1 MFLASDSEV
10 VPQSIRQAIKL
21 ASCEETQEAVQANV
35 KATLK
40 SVLDQ
45 TRQAQNGTSDSGEA
59 SSSSAS
65 TGGAESD
72 ASAED
77 CSAEPVVPNNLAGG
91 SMLGQ
96 TLEKVFSEKGSSFF
110 AILAASVARQ
120 TVETLMDSASDQTN
134 SGEAFEKYK
143 DILLSEEGKQFVSD
157 LLVTLV
163 VESTSIYIDK
173 TVHVNYY
180 DQILET
186 AVKPQHK
193 TFVEG
198 LCVKLCRVVTETM
211 MAPQPERREVPQ
223 IRARDE
229 LCSPREY
236 PALISDEVAAA
247 ECHSN
252 CSSPNSVV
260 SGLKASL
267 STTPDSL
274 SSRPAQSSNAAMV
287 KEILASAAGDENVR
301 TFLVSLASSSS
312 AAAVG
317 VVLEAFIPSW
327 LMTSAGRRRRGSG
340 AGKGGKVANAY
351 ETASEASQQALV
363 VAFALLFLVVA
374 AWIYRSWTWT
384 FEDENNKNNF
394 FFFT

>member
-1 MFLASDSEV
+1 VFLASDSEV

-91 SMLGQ
+91 RSKRRPSSSMLGQ

-120 TVETLMDSASDQTN
+120 TIETLMDSASDQTN

-340 AGKGGKVANAY
+340 AGKGEKVANAY

-374 AWIYRSWTWT
+374 AWIYRS
-384 FEDENNKNNF
+384 
-394 FFFT
+394 

>member
-1 MFLASDSEV
+1 M
-10 VPQSIRQAIKL
+10 
-21 ASCEETQEAVQANV
+21 QANV